1 MITLLNKNKLFL
13 YCLVVIISSSFFAS
27 LIQTSFGKVDVKLM
41 NLKTPDGQ
49 NLVYDLYKPSIATEN
64 DKQPFIVVV
73 PGFQRSKEALSNIAI
88 ELSRRG
94 YVVALIDP
102 YAQGMSSSSLSRLA
116 ATTQGYGMF
125 ALVDYAYA
133 ENFSF
138 VDINKIGSTGHSMGG
153 NAAIRGADYF
163 GKEAIKS
170 GKKSKLD
177 SVYISGYVLTLREN
191 ILRDSKSN
199 MGVSYALYDEGAF
212 RNDLQG
218 WDAGNMKIAPESLRT
233 VNSVLPKD
241 KKVTEVELGKYYGE
255 RSNNTLRVIF
265 NEELLHPFQPYNKEA
280 TKNQLD
286 YFDKVFGAPISI
298 NSNNQIWQY
307 KELFTLI
314 NMIVSLLMLIPIA
327 KLFLSLS
334 FYKDIVKDI
343 PASLPEQTSKSKMIF
358 WSVFFLSALIA
369 CISFIPMVDV
379 AKILFY
385 ESANRELTWFFPQRM
400 NNSVMLWAAFNGSI
414 GLVIF
419 FISYYFFGRH
429 HGVNTNSW
437 GLQINK
443 VELFKTLA
451 LPVALIFLVLGSI
464 FAGIATPTEAAAIGA
479 FGALLIALINRK
491 VNLHFLKE
499 TSEKTA
505 IVSTMI
511 FTILIGA
518 SIFSLIFRGVGGDE
532 LIDLIFNSLPG
543 GSFTA
548 LIFVLVI
555 IFLLGFIL
563 DFIEICYVIVP
574 LVAPPLLMMGFDP
587 VWLAILFAI
596 NLQTSFLTPPFGFSL
611 FYLRGVADE
620 NIQTKEIYIG
630 VIPFIGLQLTVLLIV
645 VIFPDL
651 IL

>member
-13 YCLVVIISSSFFAS
+13 YCLVVIILCSFFAS

-64 DKQPFIVVV
+64 EKQPFIVVV

-443 VELFKTLA
+443 VELFKTIMLGLSIFICYYLILYFVYFLFHVDYRFWFMGVRIFQPEMLLVLVMYFPLFFIFFFSNSLRVNGA
-451 LPVALIFLVLGSI
+451 MRFKNQSEWKSRLIAGFANSLGLMMIIIIQYVTFAWTGTVFWTTNWLSVNLLFGIVPMMFILPYFNRIFFQLTGRVYLGPIVTCLIFIMIL
-464 FAGIATPTEAAAIGA
+464 
-479 FGALLIALINRK
+479 
-491 VNLHFLKE
+491 
-499 TSEKTA
+499 
-505 IVSTMI
+505 STN
-511 FTILIGA
+511 T
-518 SIFSLIFRGVGGDE
+518 VVY
-532 LIDLIFNSLPG
+532 LP
-543 GSFTA
+543 
-548 LIFVLVI
+548 L
-555 IFLLGFIL
+555 
-563 DFIEICYVIVP
+563 
-574 LVAPPLLMMGFDP
+574 
-587 VWLAILFAI
+587 
-596 NLQTSFLTPPFGFSL
+596 
-611 FYLRGVADE
+611 
-620 NIQTKEIYIG
+620 
-630 VIPFIGLQLTVLLIV
+630 
-645 VIFPDL
+645 
-651 IL
+651 

>member
-64 DKQPFIVVV
+64 DKQPLIVVV

-218 WDAGNMKIAPESLRT
+218 WDAGNMKIAPEALRT

-443 VELFKTLA
+443 VELFKTIMLGLSIFICYYLILYFVYFLFHVDYRFWFMGVRIFQPEMLLVLVMYFPLFFIFFFSNSLRVNGA
-451 LPVALIFLVLGSI
+451 MRFKNQSEWKSRLIAGFANSLGLMMIIIIQYVTFAWTGTVFWTTNWLSVNLLFGIVPMMFILPYFNRIFFQLTGRVYLGPIVTCLIFIMIL
-464 FAGIATPTEAAAIGA
+464 
-479 FGALLIALINRK
+479 
-491 VNLHFLKE
+491 
-499 TSEKTA
+499 
-505 IVSTMI
+505 STN
-511 FTILIGA
+511 T
-518 SIFSLIFRGVGGDE
+518 VVY
-532 LIDLIFNSLPG
+532 LP
-543 GSFTA
+543 
-548 LIFVLVI
+548 L
-555 IFLLGFIL
+555 
-563 DFIEICYVIVP
+563 
-574 LVAPPLLMMGFDP
+574 
-587 VWLAILFAI
+587 
-596 NLQTSFLTPPFGFSL
+596 
-611 FYLRGVADE
+611 
-620 NIQTKEIYIG
+620 
-630 VIPFIGLQLTVLLIV
+630 
-645 VIFPDL
+645 
-651 IL
+651 

>member
-241 KKVTEVELGKYYGE
+241 KKLTEVELGKYYGE
-255 RSNNTLRVIF
+255 SSNNTLRVIF

-314 NMIVSLLMLIPIA
+314 NMVVSLLMLIPIA

-334 FYKDIVKDI
+334 FYRDIVKDI

-419 FISYYFFGRH
+419 FLSYYFFGRH

-443 VELFKTLA
+443 VELFKTIMLGLSIFICYYLILYFVYFLFHVDYRFWFMGVRIFQPEMLLVLVMYFPLFFIFFFSNSLRVNGA
-451 LPVALIFLVLGSI
+451 MRFKNQSEWKSRLIAGFANSLGLMMIIIIQYVTFAWTGTVFWTTNWLSVNLLFGIVPMMFILPYFNRIFFQLTGRVYLGPIVTCLIFIMIL
-464 FAGIATPTEAAAIGA
+464 
-479 FGALLIALINRK
+479 
-491 VNLHFLKE
+491 
-499 TSEKTA
+499 
-505 IVSTMI
+505 STN
-511 FTILIGA
+511 T
-518 SIFSLIFRGVGGDE
+518 VVY
-532 LIDLIFNSLPG
+532 LP
-543 GSFTA
+543 
-548 LIFVLVI
+548 L
-555 IFLLGFIL
+555 
-563 DFIEICYVIVP
+563 
-574 LVAPPLLMMGFDP
+574 
-587 VWLAILFAI
+587 
-596 NLQTSFLTPPFGFSL
+596 
-611 FYLRGVADE
+611 
-620 NIQTKEIYIG
+620 
-630 VIPFIGLQLTVLLIV
+630 
-645 VIFPDL
+645 
-651 IL
+651 

>member
-13 YCLVVIISSSFFAS
+13 YCLVVIILSSFFAS

-307 KELFTLI
+307 KELLTLI

-379 AKILFY
+379 AKILFH

-443 VELFKTLA
+443 VELFKTIMLGLSIFICYYLILYFVYFLFHVDYRFWFMGVRIFQPEMLLVLVMYFPLFFIFFFSNSLRVNGA
-451 LPVALIFLVLGSI
+451 MRFKNQSEWKSRLIAGFANSLGLMMIIIIQYVTFAWTGTVFWTTNWLSVNLLFGIVPMMFILPYFNRIFFQLTGRVYLGPIVTCLIFIMIL
-464 FAGIATPTEAAAIGA
+464 
-479 FGALLIALINRK
+479 
-491 VNLHFLKE
+491 
-499 TSEKTA
+499 
-505 IVSTMI
+505 STN
-511 FTILIGA
+511 T
-518 SIFSLIFRGVGGDE
+518 VVY
-532 LIDLIFNSLPG
+532 LP
-543 GSFTA
+543 
-548 LIFVLVI
+548 L
-555 IFLLGFIL
+555 
-563 DFIEICYVIVP
+563 
-574 LVAPPLLMMGFDP
+574 
-587 VWLAILFAI
+587 
-596 NLQTSFLTPPFGFSL
+596 
-611 FYLRGVADE
+611 
-620 NIQTKEIYIG
+620 
-630 VIPFIGLQLTVLLIV
+630 
-645 VIFPDL
+645 
-651 IL
+651 

>member
-138 VDINKIGSTGHSMGG
+138 VDTNKIGSTGHSMGG

-233 VNSVLPKD
+233 VNSVLPID

-255 RSNNTLRVIF
+255 SSNNTLRVIF

-379 AKILFY
+379 AKILFH

-443 VELFKTLA
+443 VELFKTIMLGLSIFICYYLILYFVYFLFHVDYRFWFMGVRIFQPEMLLVLVMYFPLFFIFFFSNSLRVNGA
-451 LPVALIFLVLGSI
+451 MRFKNQSEWKSRLIAGFANSLGLMMIIIIQYVTFAWTGTVFWTTNWLSVNLLFGIVPMMFILPYFNRIFFQLTGRVYLGPIVTCLIFIMIL
-464 FAGIATPTEAAAIGA
+464 
-479 FGALLIALINRK
+479 
-491 VNLHFLKE
+491 
-499 TSEKTA
+499 
-505 IVSTMI
+505 STN
-511 FTILIGA
+511 T
-518 SIFSLIFRGVGGDE
+518 VVY
-532 LIDLIFNSLPG
+532 LP
-543 GSFTA
+543 
-548 LIFVLVI
+548 L
-555 IFLLGFIL
+555 
-563 DFIEICYVIVP
+563 
-574 LVAPPLLMMGFDP
+574 
-587 VWLAILFAI
+587 
-596 NLQTSFLTPPFGFSL
+596 
-611 FYLRGVADE
+611 
-620 NIQTKEIYIG
+620 
-630 VIPFIGLQLTVLLIV
+630 
-645 VIFPDL
+645 
-651 IL
+651 